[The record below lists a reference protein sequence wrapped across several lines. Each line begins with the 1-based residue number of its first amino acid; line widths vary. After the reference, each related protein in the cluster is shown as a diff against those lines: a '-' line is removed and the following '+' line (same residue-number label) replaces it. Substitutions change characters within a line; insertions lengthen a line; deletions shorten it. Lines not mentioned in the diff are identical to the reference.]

1 METPSWV
8 EALWAQARAHR
19 QRRPLWISGEPTWC
33 RAQAAAIVHAAG
45 LPDAAVLWCGG
56 HPPDGVT
63 VVAPERA
70 HHHLGGEC
78 RLLVI
83 DAFDGFDPDAVGAL
97 SGTLVGGGLWLLL
110 SPHPEDWPR
119 WPDPQR
125 RRITVAGYP
134 ETAVGGRFLARLG
147 RLLTS
152 DAACPHLRQGA
163 PPPRLRERPAPPPAP
178 PPDNPL
184 CATRDQARAVEA
196 VVRCALGGRRK
207 PAVLTADRG
216 RGKSA
221 ALGLAAARVLQAG
234 RRCILV
240 TAPRPAAVAALFRH
254 AEAALPGAE
263 RHGSTLRWRDPRGA
277 AGEIRF
283 LAPDVLVETRP
294 AADLVLVDEAAAL
307 PLPLLEAVLEHW
319 PRTAFATTVHGYE
332 GSGRGFTLRFPALL
346 ARHARGTREVHLR
359 QPVRWAEGDPVEAL
373 VFRLLCLD
381 AEPVPG
387 GALEAAAPHREDR
400 DRLGADEARLRH
412 TFGLLVSAHYRTR
425 PADLRHLL
433 DGPNLSL
440 HTLGRPQPL
449 AVALCAREGGFDPD
463 FAAAVWRG
471 ERRPHGHLLPESLA
485 VHLGL
490 AGAPRLEGMRIVRL
504 AVHPERQGQ
513 GLGGALLD
521 HLLEAARAEDL
532 AYLGASFAG
541 DARLLRFWTA
551 HGLRPV
557 RVSVGRSSVSGEHS
571 VMVLAPLNGAGE
583 ALVDEARRI
592 FAETLVAAL
601 PDHLRH
607 LDPALVD
614 ALLPGLPPPP
624 GRERPAEVRA
634 YAHHRRLLE
643 AALAP
648 LTRAAWVALTDPARR
663 ARLEDFERRALVLRL
678 LQKRDWADCARH
690 LGLPGRAQ
698 VDALLRA
705 AFRRLH
711 PEV

>member
-1 METPSWV
+1 MEPPPWIET
-8 EALWAQARAHR
+8 LWAQARAHR
-19 QRRPLWISGEPTWC
+19 QRRPLWISGEADWC
-33 RAQAAAIVHAAG
+33 RAQAAAVIHAAH
-45 LPDAAVLWCGG
+45 LPAATILWCGI
-56 HPPDGVT
+56 HPPAGVT
-63 VVAPERA
+63 PVSPERA
-70 HHHLGGEC
+70 HRHLGGES

-83 DAFDGFDPDAVGAL
+83 DAFDGLDPDAVGAL
-97 SGTLVGGGLWLLL
+97 TGTLVGGGLWLLL
-110 SPHPEDWPR
+110 SPPPEDWPR

-125 RRITVAGYP
+125 RRIAVAGHP

-147 RLLTS
+147 RLLAA
-152 DAACPHLRQGA
+152 DPACPHLRQGG
-163 PPPRLRERPAPPPAP
+163 PPPTIPVHPAPPPPP
-178 PPDNPL
+178 PPDDPS
-184 CATRDQARAVEA
+184 CASEDQARAVNA
-196 VVRCALGGRRK
+196 VVRAALGGRRK

-221 ALGLAAARVLQAG
+221 ALGLAAARILQAG
-234 RRCILV
+234 RRRILV
-240 TAPRPAAVAALFRH
+240 TAPRPAAVSALFRH

-263 RHGSTLRWRDPRGA
+263 RHGLSLRWRGPRGA
-277 AGEIRF
+277 GGEIRF
-283 LAPDVLVETRP
+283 LAPDTLLEERP
-294 AADLVLVDEAAAL
+294 SADLVMVDEAAAL
-307 PLPLLEAVLEHW
+307 PLPLLEAILAHW

-332 GSGRGFTLRFPALL
+332 GSGRGFTLRFPTIL
-346 ARHARGTREVHLR
+346 ARHSRGAREVHLR
-359 QPVRWAEGDPVEAL
+359 RPIRWAEGDPVEAL

-381 AEPVPG
+381 AEPDPA
-387 GALEAAAPHREDR
+387 GALEAAPPQREDR
-400 DRLGADEARLRH
+400 DRLAADEARLRH
-412 TFGLLVSAHYRTR
+412 TFGLLVNAHYRTR

-440 HTLGRPQPL
+440 YALGRPRPL
-449 AVALCAREGGFDPD
+449 AVALCAREGGFAPD

-490 AGAPRLEGMRIVRL
+490 ATAPTLEGMRIVRL

-513 GLGGALLD
+513 GLGGALLE
-521 HLLEAARAEDL
+521 HLLREARMAGL
-532 AYLGASFAG
+532 AYLGASFAA

-551 HGLRPV
+551 HGLLPV
-557 RVSVGRSSVSGEHS
+557 RVSVGRSAVSGEHS
-571 VMVLAPLNGAGE
+571 VMVLAPLNEAGA
-583 ALVDEARRI
+583 ALTAKARRI
-592 FAETLVAAL
+592 FAETLAAAL

-624 GRERPAEVRA
+624 GRERPAEVGA

-648 LTRAAWVALTDPARR
+648 LTQAAWRALTDPDRR
-663 ARLEDFERRALVLRL
+663 ARLEDFERHALILRL
-678 LQKRDWADCARH
+678 LQKRDWADCARR
-690 LGLPGRAQ
+690 LGLAGRAQ

-711 PEV
+711 PPA